1 MDDKQT
7 QALKRLIKKL
17 SALRKTLSKSERE
30 LLDTLILGA
39 SAEVEAHAM
48 HSAKVASAKIAGAKI
63 AGAKM
68 AGAKVAGAVQSAEVE
83 GHAMHGAKIAGAKIA
98 GAKIAGAKV
107 ASAKIAGRQVVFDAA
122 TASYQVV
129 D

>member
-7 QALKRLIKKL
+7 RTLKRLVKKL
-17 SALRKTLSKSERE
+17 SALRATLSKSERE

-39 SAEVEAHAM
+39 SAEVEGHAM
-48 HSAKVASAKIAGAKI
+48 HGAKIASAKI

>member
-7 QALKRLIKKL
+7 RALKRLTKKL
-17 SALRKTLSKSERE
+17 SALRQTLSKSERE

-39 SAEVEAHAM
+39 PAAGRAEV
-48 HSAKVASAKIAGAKI
+48 
-63 AGAKM
+63 
-68 AGAKVAGAVQSAEVE
+68 VQPAEVE
-83 GHAMHGAKIAGAKIA
+83 GHAMTASGRAVAGRAAA
-98 GAKIAGAKV
+98 GRAVAGRAVEAVETAEVEGHAMAASGRAV
-107 ASAKIAGRQVVFDAA
+107 AGRAVAGRAVAGRQVVFDAA